1 MDGRSR
7 QHVARACT
15 QDQTVAGPGCAQG
28 LPSFA
33 RRTVAEL
40 DTSVFIIPGD
50 EVKNAQ
56 DRLVVLNRVDKSV
69 VAVQRGIHRE
79 YVFVYAP
86 KPKKRKQRQ
95 LQREASPPKPLE
107 RMNGAA
113 RRGKPGVAQRQG
125 ESSEQVG
132 EGTILLRRKSG

>member
-1 MDGRSR
+1 
-7 QHVARACT
+7 
-15 QDQTVAGPGCAQG
+15 
-28 LPSFA
+28 
-33 RRTVAEL
+33 L